1 MFCPKCGAQIADES
15 KFCAKCGAALEAGQ
29 QAGGQ
34 SQTVNQ
40 ASVPTTPSSPPKTA
54 GTAIAGLVL
63 GIVGIFFGL
72 ITSILAIIFGGVA
85 ISRINNS
92 GGKIGGHGMAVAG
105 LVLGIIMTI
114 IWVVILIVMGSW
126 AVWQM

>member
-1 MFCPKCGAQIADES
+1 MRGSPGSWSTSWRAISDS
-15 KFCAKCGAALEAGQ
+15 KSSICTNHTVFSTKDSRNSYSWAGFR
-29 QAGGQ
+29 
-34 SQTVNQ
+34 
-40 ASVPTTPSSPPKTA
+40 
-54 GTAIAGLVL
+54 
-63 GIVGIFFGL
+63 IVGIFFGL
-72 ITSILAIIFGGVA
+72 ITSVLAIIFGGVA

-114 IWVVILIVMGSW
+114 VWVVILIVTGSW